1 MPASDY
7 FIEVGHNS
15 LNKTG
20 EELCGDKVEVFQS
33 GSRTIIVLADGL
45 GSGVKANILATLTSK
60 IAITM
65 LKKGA
70 DLEEVIETIAHTLPV
85 CKVRKIAYSTLTI
98 IEINDNLH
106 CRIVESENP
115 PYFFLR
121 QGKIYYP
128 PKEEVKVL
136 DKTIQITDVTLTE
149 DDIIY
154 ICSDGAI
161 HAGVGKMLNFGWEW
175 KHVARYIERKNDINA
190 LLLSRRLLDACDE
203 LYEGEPGDD
212 TTVVAVKVR
221 RPIHVLLLTGPP
233 LNPEHDQSLVKK
245 FMKAKGQKI
254 VCGGTAA
261 NIVSRELGVGI
272 ETTLD
277 YEDLSIPP
285 TAKIEGIDLVTEGVL
300 TLRRTIELIR
310 QYNDRTLNVSDLGKD
325 GASQLFNRLI
335 VEGTHIDLWFG
346 KAMNNAHQNPGF
358 PVELSIKMN
367 IVNELEKELEKM
379 GKKTRIR
386 YVSEVSYENV

>member
-1 MPASDY
+1 M
-7 FIEVGHNS
+7 
-15 LNKTG
+15 
-20 EELCGDKVEVFQS
+20 
-33 GSRTIIVLADGL
+33 
-45 GSGVKANILATLTSK
+45 
-60 IAITM
+60 
-65 LKKGA
+65 
-70 DLEEVIETIAHTLPV
+70 
-85 CKVRKIAYSTLTI
+85 
-98 IEINDNLH
+98 
-106 CRIVESENP
+106 
-115 PYFFLR
+115 
-121 QGKIYYP
+121 
-128 PKEEVKVL
+128 
-136 DKTIQITDVTLTE
+136 DKTIQITDVTLSE

-175 KHVARYIERKNDINA
+175 KHVARYIERKNDLNA

-212 TTVVAVKVR
+212 TTIVAVKVR

-233 LNPEHDQSLVKK
+233 LNPEHDRSLVKK
-245 FMKAKGQKI
+245 FMSAKGQKI

-261 NIVSRELGVGI
+261 NIVSRELGVEI

-300 TLRRTIELIR
+300 TMKRTIELIR
-310 QYNDRTLNVSDLGKD
+310 QYNDRTLNVSDLGND
-325 GASQLFNRLI
+325 GASKLFNLLI

-367 IVNELEKELEKM
+367 IVNELEKELQNM